1 MPELCRILEF
11 PIFIIGAIL
20 SAIMGAAWVL
30 GELDFGL
37 FTNAAF
43 ERLFATPS
51 FLALFVL
58 GLLLC
63 GAVRLFRA

>member
-20 SAIMGAAWVL
+20 SAIMGAAWIL

-51 FLALFVL
+51 FLAFSSWACSSAAQLASL
-58 GLLLC
+58 T
-63 GAVRLFRA
+63 

>member
-1 MPELCRILEF
+1 MTGLCRILEF

-20 SAIMGAAWVL
+20 SATMVAAWIL
-30 GELDFGL
+30 GELDFSL

-43 ERLFATPS
+43 ERLFAMPS
-51 FLALFVL
+51 FLGLFLV
-58 GLLLC
+58 GLVIS